1 MNFKILLKGIMG
13 GICISIGGW
22 LFICCRANLENGFL
36 IGSLFFTVGLMLICN
51 FDYFLYTGKVCFL
64 FVKEDKNIKTKI
76 SELVIGL
83 VGNFIGCLIM
93 GFVLGLIA
101 KESNEMIKYIITSIS
116 KAKSENSILKIFVT
130 SFFCGIFVFLAVKG
144 FKSFEN
150 TILKHLCVLVC
161 ISSFILAGFEH
172 CVANMF
178 YMVVGGAFDSATIIN
193 LLLCI
198 IGNSLGGLFL
208 PMINYILKK

>member
-22 LFICCRANLENGFL
+22 LFICCRANLENGLL

-64 FVKEDKNIKTKI
+64 FVKEEKNIKTKI

-116 KAKSENSILKIFVT
+116 KAKSENSVLKIFVT

-208 PMINYILKK
+208 PMINYMLKK

>member
-64 FVKEDKNIKTKI
+64 FEKEEKNIKTKI

-116 KAKSENSILKIFVT
+116 KAKSENSILKIFVA

-208 PMINYILKK
+208 PIINYILKK

>member
-64 FVKEDKNIKTKI
+64 FVKEEKNIKTKI

-83 VGNFIGCLIM
+83 VGNFIGCLII

-116 KAKSENSILKIFVT
+116 KAKSENSILKIFVD

-178 YMVVGGAFDSATIIN
+178 YMVVGGAFDGATIIN